1 MKKKKRII
9 YCFALIGILLGLCG
23 CDNKN
28 NSDDVAQ
35 VEIDEV
41 SEVTVADEEVA
52 ENAENND
59 VMSIEIA
66 ENYVA
71 GILPDTDFS
80 EETLPEELK
89 ILDMCSGD
97 IADDGYKDVAIVFEY
112 KEDTTVNGYE
122 NYAVGDRVISIF
134 TENENGTYSFML
146 RNNILIKDST
156 AGGISGD
163 PYKNISIE
171 DGKLKVSDCGGDA
184 DRWGN
189 EWYFEYI
196 NSRLS
201 LEKYI
206 CYEYNTNT
214 KNGVAEEY
222 YLEDGYAYRYSIDMN
237 EEDYAPI
244 IISDATF
251 EAEVVKFEE
260 TGGEYRIVEF
270 SNVIT
275 DADFVGTWNRTGI
288 HSGRKA
294 IVEITNQD
302 ETGFDFSGEFC
313 HFSHI
318 GSLEGR
324 AYFREDGIACY
335 EYVSDIEGQENQYV
349 YFTMT
354 EDGLYIYA
362 TGDSGA
368 LGFGMNVTVNGEY
381 TTEVPVYTNATVL
394 EDNFTE
400 EELESIKAV
409 VTEEYYEDY
418 FLFVVESGI
427 MEIAPCELSDG
438 TKAVYY
444 YGFIPTMGDYN
455 FTMLKCE
462 NGDIYYHNYTVGWKT
477 NVSGAIDFPAYTLD
491 E

>member
-41 SEVTVADEEVA
+41 SEVTVADEAVA

-163 PYKNISIE
+163 PYKDISIE

-206 CYEYNTNT
+206 YYGYNTNT

-222 YLEDGYAYRYSIDMN
+222 HLEDGYAYRYSIDMN

-270 SNVIT
+270 PNVIA
-275 DADFVGTWNRTGI
+275 DAILVNKNKIVLNNSKGI
-288 HSGRKA
+288 RNGCPYF
-294 IVEITNQD
+294 IENCCEI
-302 ETGFDFSGEFC
+302 
-313 HFSHI
+313 
-318 GSLEGR
+318 
-324 AYFREDGIACY
+324 
-335 EYVSDIEGQENQYV
+335 
-349 YFTMT
+349 
-354 EDGLYIYA
+354 
-362 TGDSGA
+362 
-368 LGFGMNVTVNGEY
+368 
-381 TTEVPVYTNATVL
+381 
-394 EDNFTE
+394 
-400 EELESIKAV
+400 
-409 VTEEYYEDY
+409 
-418 FLFVVESGI
+418 
-427 MEIAPCELSDG
+427 
-438 TKAVYY
+438 
-444 YGFIPTMGDYN
+444 
-455 FTMLKCE
+455 
-462 NGDIYYHNYTVGWKT
+462 
-477 NVSGAIDFPAYTLD
+477 
-491 E
+491 